1 MKTSFR
7 DDSLLISGIDS
18 STIHQRLELYS
29 KENLVSSR
37 LDLSESQ
44 YSDGAIRVQES
55 FSISEIYREVLKD
68 GLDPGSR
75 DNETNEFFKLLEDNT
90 GMVSKQKI
98 YSKLD
103 ESSIVGENCKVLVD
117 EVDPVTIELLKKQQ
131 RKYSKAFL
139 VLQAHFVS
147 AKEGSER
154 KIGMLN
160 NQIRETYALIKEN
173 KEFAN
178 RLEAGVEQKIES
190 IKEEVMQ
197 KFRIEA
203 ENVIQKYQNREND
216 LRKLTK
222 NKIVNIRKEVD
233 SNCDVFKSFD
243 GSRAKNS
250 EDLLR
255 KNCEMRL
262 KIALMQVETQN
273 MKDM

>member
-1 MKTSFR
+1 MKTSSR

-44 YSDGAIRVQES
+44 YSDCAIRVQES

-68 GLDPGSR
+68 GLDPGSK

-117 EVDPVTIELLKKQQ
+117 DIDPITVELLKKQQ

-139 VLQAHFVS
+139 VLQAHFIS

-173 KEFAN
+173 KDFAN
-178 RLEAGVEQKIES
+178 RLEASVEQRIES

-203 ENVIQKYQNREND
+203 ENVIQKYQNRESD
-216 LRKLTK
+216 LRKQTK

-262 KIALMQVETQN
+262 KIALMQGESQY
-273 MKDM
+273 MKDL

>member
-18 STIHQRLELYS
+18 STIHQRLDLYS

-90 GMVSKQKI
+90 GMVSKQKT

-103 ESSIVGENCKVLVD
+103 ESSIVGENCRVLVD
-117 EVDPVTIELLKKQQ
+117 EVDPVTVELLKKQQ

-160 NQIRETYALIKEN
+160 NQVRETYALIKEN

-178 RLEAGVEQKIES
+178 RLEASVEQRIES

-203 ENVIQKYQNREND
+203 ENVIQKYQNRESD
-216 LRKLTK
+216 LRKQTK

-233 SNCDVFKSFD
+233 SSCDVFKSFD

-262 KIALMQVETQN
+262 KIALMQAESQN
-273 MKDM
+273 LKDM